1 MITKTELDLPTQ
13 FTTKVVGISFSSNY
27 PDNIFAIAEKVA
39 TKTAY
44 CELVREPNNPHDT
57 NSIRVDING
66 VAVGH
71 LPRLIAMI
79 LAPSIDKG
87 NNWLA
92 EVDSIVIS
100 SQNINQPGL
109 KINVWRQQDATL

>member
-1 MITKTELDLPTQ
+1 VIANTGLDIPSQ
-13 FTTKVVGISFSSNY
+13 FLTKVVGISFSNNY

-44 CELVREPNNPHDT
+44 CKLVREPNNEHDT
-57 NSIRVDING
+57 NSVRVDIND
-66 VAVGH
+66 VAIGH

-87 NNWLA
+87 NTWLA

-100 SQNINQPGL
+100 SQNMNQPGL
-109 KINVWRQQDATL
+109 KISVWRQ